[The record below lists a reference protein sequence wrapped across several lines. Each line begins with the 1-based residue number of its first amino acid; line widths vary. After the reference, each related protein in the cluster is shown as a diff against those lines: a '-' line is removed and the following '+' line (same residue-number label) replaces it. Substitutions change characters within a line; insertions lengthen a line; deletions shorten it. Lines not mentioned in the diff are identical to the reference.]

1 MSDNALLIDE
11 KVLIELTD
19 DERREI
25 MKALS
30 QEDKEQNRPV
40 TIPNS
45 YSLFEDIS
53 SMDYSEYHDYP
64 NSDGVIDYLQD
75 SEAVADFPDL
85 VDLFAKEL

>member
-1 MSDNALLIDE
+1 MSNDTLLLDE
-11 KVLIELTD
+11 EVLIELTD

-25 MKALS
+25 MRAL
-30 QEDKEQNRPV
+30 QESEEQNKSIS
-40 TIPNS
+40 IPNN

-75 SEAVADFPDL
+75 SEAIADFPDL
-85 VDLFAKEL
+85 VDLFDRKF

>member
-1 MSDNALLIDE
+1 MSNNIPLIDE

-25 MKALS
+25 MKAL
-30 QEDKEQNRPV
+30 QESEEQNKSIS
-40 TIPNS
+40 IPNN

-85 VDLFAKEL
+85 VDLFDKEF